1 MPMYIEPR
9 EAGPRLGA
17 HGSVA
22 VEIDWALSGALRL
35 GQKAMR
41 PELEDLYTRQA
52 GLVEDVAGLWGPD
65 ESLSYPGFLELS
77 ILAFGGGQLFSL
89 DSDALLGS
97 LEALCTS
104 PPGHLV
110 LAAETK
116 DDRERVLQRLH
127 VLRTSAKRR
136 RHYLEVVTR
145 VWSALRPA
153 WEAIGRPAVQAA
165 VAARE
170 TAISRNPDWREYAN
184 DCKSHDLGG
193 LVEALGPGGELAVVP
208 AYFTHTGLLMDLPGL
223 VVVGIGTGD
232 TDAGARERTEQM
244 ARRLKAVADPT
255 RLAIMAGLAR
265 NEMTVTEIANRF
277 DLAQPTVSNH
287 VKLLRDAGFVTVRN
301 DGRSRILQVDREALG
316 VLGRQ
321 VQELLGLTATLPET

>member
-1 MPMYIEPR
+1 MYIEPS
-9 EAGPRLGA
+9 ESGPRLGA

-52 GLVEDVAGLWGPD
+52 GLADDVAGLWAPD
-65 ESLSYPGFLELS
+65 EALSYAGFLELS
-77 ILAFGGGQLFSL
+77 ILAFGGGLLFSL
-89 DSDALLGS
+89 DSDALLQS
-97 LEALCTS
+97 LDRLCTS
-104 PPGHLV
+104 PPQRLV
-110 LAAETK
+110 LASETP

-127 VLRTSAKRR
+127 VLRASAKRR
-136 RHYLEVVTR
+136 RHYVEVVTR

-153 WEAIGRPAVQAA
+153 WEAHGLPAVQAA
-165 VAARE
+165 VAAKQ
-170 TAISRNPDWREYAN
+170 TVLSRNPDWREYAAN
-184 DCKSHDLGG
+184 DCKLPDLGG
-193 LVEALGPGGELAVVP
+193 LVEALGPGDELAVVP
-208 AYFTHTGLLMDLPGL
+208 AYFTHTGLLVDLPGL

-232 TDAGARERTEQM
+232 TDAGARARTEQM

-265 NEMTVTEIANRF
+265 NEMTVTEIANRV

-287 VKLLRDAGFVTVRN
+287 VKLLRDAGFVTVRS
-301 DGRSRILQVDREALG
+301 DGRSRILQVDRQALG

-321 VQELLGLTATLPET
+321 VQELLGLPGDPP